1 MYNLRRFSQ
10 ILYGEVIRLNN
21 TTREIDR
28 LTPIQRW
35 ENGLKNLGIERPP
48 ALSAKVAQAFMINM
62 LPGGRVQVRPEG
74 IKYKG
79 IVYDHGPTRALINR
93 HKSVSVRRSPLNL
106 HQLYVLYNGL
116 WHTVRALKAGRV
128 PRTQI
133 EQQAMRRSRMLAGSM
148 TPHGVEAHQFVR
160 KLILTSKKEGK
171 KCLRAKASV
180 EQAQRMGLIPA
191 DAAEPVAKPVETN
204 QFANVLPFKVEE
216 RS

>member
-1 MYNLRRFSQ
+1 M
-10 ILYGEVIRLNN
+10 LYGEVIRLNN
-21 TTREIDR
+21 TVREVDR

-35 ENGLKNLGIERPP
+35 KSGLKSLGMERPP
-48 ALSAKVAQAFMINM
+48 ALSAKKAQAFMINM

-79 IVYDHGPTRALINR
+79 VVYDHGPTRALINR
-93 HKSVSVRRSPLNL
+93 NKSVSVRRSPLNL
-106 HQLYVLYNGL
+106 HLLYVLYNGL

-133 EQQAMRRSRMLAGSM
+133 EQQALRRSRMLAGSM
-148 TPHGVEAHQFVR
+148 TPHGVQAHQLVH
-160 KLILTSKKEGK
+160 KLIATSKKEGK

-180 EQAQRMGLIPA
+180 EQAQWVGVIPV
-191 DAAEPVAKPVETN
+191 DVSEPVAKPVETN
-204 QFANVLPFKVEE
+204 QFANVSPFRVEE